1 MVGEYQGMEN
11 GRWQENIK
19 VWKMVDDRR
28 ISRYG
33 KWQMIGEYQ
42 GMKGV
47 DDRRISRY
55 GKWQMIGEYQGME
68 NGR

>member
-1 MVGEYQGMEN
+1 MVY
-11 GRWQENIK
+11 RWKKKIK
-19 VWKMVDDRR
+19 VWKGVDDRR

-33 KWQMIGEYQ
+33 QWQMIEEYQ

-55 GKWQMIGEYQGME
+55 GQWQMIEENQGME
-68 NGR
+68 RGR

>member
-1 MVGEYQGMEN
+1 
-11 GRWQENIK
+11 
-19 VWKMVDDRR
+19 
-28 ISRYG
+28 
-33 KWQMIGEYQ
+33 MIGEYQ